1 VTAPSLT
8 STLSFR
14 ARMQRSERGRVG
26 IMMGVLCV
34 ALTSTFVRRTM
45 GGAIMANDTLF
56 LTTMLTLLGGLLYQ
70 GWILFDVAR
79 HERRGTPVAEWRWKV
94 SATVDVLLPL
104 MLMYLL
110 QRMSPDG
117 PRNHLAPPALLFLML
132 VLLLSI
138 LRLRPR
144 FSLFT
149 GLAGALGHALLVI
162 RANIVS
168 DINVQQLPMLFTYSV
183 VIAIGG
189 VAAAIVSRQVRRY
202 VLEAVTE
209 ATESEQA
216 KSALDAVER
225 DLAVARD
232 IQMGLMPTAAPSL
245 AGFDIVGMACP
256 AQQTGGDYYDWQPLP
271 DGRLA
276 VVLADVTGH
285 GIGPALVMAVCRAYA
300 RATAPSAA
308 NPGALLDRI
317 NSLIHTDLTSGRFI
331 TMVLALLDE
340 RGGVELISAG
350 HGPTLLYRAA
360 TGEIERFGGD
370 GMPLGIDPEM
380 RYGPH
385 RSLTLARGDV
395 LMLLTDGFAEWA
407 RPSDRQQFGVHRLV
421 ETLKS
426 VADRP
431 AKAILDAHF
440 EAVRTFVGSQAIQP
454 DDMTAVVMKR
464 L

>member
-14 ARMQRSERGRVG
+14 ARMQRSERGRIG

-34 ALTSTFVRRTM
+34 ALTSTFVRRAM

-56 LTTMLTLLGGLLYQ
+56 MATMLVLLGGLLYQ
-70 GWILFDVAR
+70 GWILFDVGR
-79 HERRGTPVAEWRWKV
+79 HERMGTLVAEWRWKV
-94 SATVDVLLPL
+94 SAAVDVLLPL
-104 MLMYLL
+104 LLMYLL
-110 QRMSPDG
+110 QLYSPDG
-117 PRNHLAPPALLFLML
+117 PRNALAPPALLFLMV

-162 RANIVS
+162 RANAVS
-168 DINVQQLPMLFTYSV
+168 DIDPHQLPMLFTYSV

-189 VAAAIVSRQVRRY
+189 VAAALVSKQVKRY
-202 VLEAVTE
+202 VLEAVAE
-209 ATESEQA
+209 ATDGERA
-216 KSALDAVER
+216 KNALDMVER

-232 IQMGLMPTAAPSL
+232 IQMGLMPTTAPSL
-245 AGFDIVGMACP
+245 GGFDIVGLACP
-256 AQQTGGDYYDWQPLP
+256 AQQTGGDYFDWQPLP

-317 NSLIHTDLTSGRFI
+317 NSLIHTDLQSGRFI

-370 GMPLGIDPEM
+370 GLPLGIAPDVP
-380 RYGPH
+380 YGPH

-395 LMLLTDGFAEWA
+395 LVLLTDGFAEWA
-407 RPSDRQQFGVHRLV
+407 RPSDGEQFGINRLV
-421 ETLKS
+421 ETLGS
-426 VADRP
+426 VAKQP
-431 AKAILDAHF
+431 AKAILEAYF
-440 EAVRTFVGSQAIQP
+440 KAVRDFVGIATQP

-464 L
+464 N